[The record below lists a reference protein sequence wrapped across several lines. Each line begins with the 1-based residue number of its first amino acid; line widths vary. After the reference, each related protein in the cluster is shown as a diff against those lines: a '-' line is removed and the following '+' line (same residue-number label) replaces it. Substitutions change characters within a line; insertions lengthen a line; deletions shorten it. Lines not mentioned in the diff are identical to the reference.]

1 LGDRQVPVPFEL
13 KFEPTKID
21 ANHSYVVSAR
31 IVVDDKLRF
40 LSDKAYP
47 VLTRDN
53 PSHVEMILKP
63 AEADAQK

>member
-1 LGDRQVPVPFEL
+1 MDAA
-13 KFEPTKID
+13 KIE
-21 ANHSYVVSAR
+21 AKHSYAVSAR

-40 LSDKAYP
+40 LTDKAYP

-63 AEADAQK
+63 VEPNSAKP